1 MVFFYIMNIKI
12 SLLKYIDSYGIKKN
26 VIPETCSEFGHFPEA
41 NQKFLPT
48 DFSWELPIWIS
59 QSCDTK
65 TKGTGPVWPNPMETL
80 GSEGYP
86 AW

>member
-1 MVFFYIMNIKI
+1 
-12 SLLKYIDSYGIKKN
+12 LLKYIDSYGIKKKH

-41 NQKFLPT
+41 NPFFTYGFFVQGTSRL
-48 DFSWELPIWIS
+48 DQPILRY
-59 QSCDTK
+59 K
-65 TKGTGPVWPNPMETL
+65 NYRTGPVWPNPMENL